1 MGKYCF
7 QEQSYLL
14 KGSIELD
21 FTSIRKP
28 CLSNKWSV
36 WNKDLQQQHTVKNK
50 AAKSSAR
57 EDRRNFT
64 ENKEK
69 EGEEEAKV
77 NDNIKLYDITQSLS
91 GKSQQNPT
99 IRDLNKGILTTNN
112 WRPIDPVGRTLKYNT
127 QQRWLTQSTSSW
139 RQCTRIRH
147 KFRRN
152 N

>member
-28 CLSNKWSV
+28 CLSNKLSV
-36 WNKDLQQQHTVKNK
+36 WNKDLQQQYTVCTVKNK
-50 AAKSSAR
+50 AVKNSAR
-57 EDRRNFT
+57 EDKRNFT

-69 EGEEEAKV
+69 EAEEAAKV

-91 GKSQQNPT
+91 GKSHQNPT
-99 IRDLNKGILTTNN
+99 IRDLNKSTLTTNN
-112 WRPIDPVGRTLKYNT
+112 
-127 QQRWLTQSTSSW
+127 
-139 RQCTRIRH
+139 
-147 KFRRN
+147 
-152 N
+152 